1 MIEIRKLSKTYP
13 GNKESTLKDI
23 TLDFQDVGLYYL
35 IGSSGSGKSTLLYL
49 IGGMDYEYEG
59 SLKVNGKELK
69 EMKEKERADYLFS
82 NIAFAFQD
90 NRSNEKDTVENTIWK
105 SLEIEKLSKKEKEE
119 RLTTYLE
126 KLDLKDKRK
135 EKLYTLSGG
144 ERKRVAIIRA
154 LVKKA
159 PILLLDEPLSSL
171 NPELRKK
178 LTELFIEESNRR
190 LVIIITH
197 ETENIQ
203 DTDNLFYLTNGTIET
218 RQIKEAKENDVTFK
232 KKERIPYDGIDFLK
246 DILRGISQKSEFLFI
261 TLFSLA
267 IALFSVSFSFLLS
280 TGVKNSLSDTLSS
293 YMKSNSMV
301 ITSKEERFEEE
312 NYQTGDYHFLSLLKR
327 DYPKEVIA
335 ISPFYLENIDD
346 IFQSEQRMTL
356 SSSNRTITLNK
367 LSMNSFL
374 EYRIPEELKEEEKI
388 YGKKE
393 NLTYD
398 EVILALDYDSIA
410 SFYYL
415 LFNKT
420 IPALTDDILEE
431 IINRADTLNIGLRI
445 QCQKN
450 DWNYRLDHMLTIVG
464 IIFSKNTFIVHTE
477 DDFNEHFLKDTM
489 HFKDYLE
496 EEEEEEERTPIEI
509 PKCLGIRIH
518 PLRKSIF
525 LKHFLFDRNAN
536 HYTLKPLTFQ
546 SYYRKEDKYT
556 HNRFAVYRDYL
567 SKVNPSEILT
577 FAKDNHNLIE
587 GLCYSTP
594 VFTFTASG
602 YISGFTKPFFFSKY
616 KEKLNQIEDNYL
628 HTEENLGQFQG
639 SLLKVEEGVIKAD
652 LLSSSEENGL
662 KYHSLDQSMKR
673 PILGKAPEDY
683 HGIGISKDM
692 AISLYGSMELAL
704 ESKIQVL
711 MLSKTVKAVEGY
723 DNLFDEGS
731 LTITGIYED
740 KGNSIYQDSLFPLC
754 FAFENSQLEMDDIR
768 ILEAV
773 VDVDLEKTT
782 TDYFEKEI
790 RRYGDYQVSFPML
803 SMQEEIESTMERLSD
818 LFLAFAVLSLLL
830 STSLLSLS
838 LYLIIERDK
847 KEIGI
852 LLSLGF
858 NKEEVTRYYLC
869 FSLTI
874 GLFGYL
880 ISLSITLLAEKILK
894 STLVELLSNY
904 RFTLTPYFISLI
916 VCLSVSF
923 LIGTILGLKIR
934 SYSPKNAFMR

>member
-1 MIEIRKLSKTYP
+1 MIEIRNLSKTYP
-13 GNKESTLKDI
+13 GNKESTLKNI
-23 TLDFQDVGLYYL
+23 TLDLKDTGLYYL

-59 SLKVNGKELK
+59 SLKVYGKELK
-69 EMKEKERADYLFS
+69 DLKEKERADYLFS
-82 NIAFAFQD
+82 NVAFAFQD
-90 NRSNEKDTVENTIWK
+90 NRSNEKETVENTIWK
-105 SLEIEKLSKKEKEE
+105 SLELEKLSKKEKEE
-119 RLTTYLE
+119 RLSFYLE
-126 KLDLKDKRK
+126 KTELKDKRK
-135 EKLYTLSGG
+135 EKLFTLSGG
-144 ERKRVAIIRA
+144 ERKRVAIVRA
-154 LVKKA
+154 LIRKA

-171 NPELRKK
+171 NPQLRKK
-178 LTELFIEESNRR
+178 MTELFDEESKER

-197 ETENIQ
+197 ETENIREK
-203 DTDNLFYLTNGTIET
+203 DNLFYLKNGTIET
-218 RQIKEAKENDVTFK
+218 RQLQEQTKTQVIFEK
-232 KKERIPYDGIDFLK
+232 KKRIPYEGTDFIK
-246 DILRGISQKSEFLFI
+246 DILRGIAQKSEFLFI

-280 TGVKNSLSDTLSS
+280 GGVRNSLSETLSG

-301 ITSKEERFEEE
+301 ITSKEERFAEE
-312 NYQTGDYHFLSLLKR
+312 NYQTSDYHFLSLLKR
-327 DYPKEVIA
+327 DYPEEVIG
-335 ISPFYLENIDD
+335 ISSFYLQNIDD

-356 SSSNRTITLNK
+356 SFNNRTITLNK

-374 EYRIPEELKEEEKI
+374 EYKIPEELKEEETI

-393 NLTYD
+393 NLSYD

-410 SFYYL
+410 SLYYL
-415 LFNKT
+415 LFDKT
-420 IPALTDDILEE
+420 IPALTDTILEE
-431 IINRADTLNIGLRI
+431 IIEKTDSLNIGLRI

-450 DWNYRLDHMLTIVG
+450 NWNYRLDHMLSIVG

-477 DDFNEHFLKDTM
+477 DDYNTHFLKDTM
-489 HFKDYLE
+489 RFKDYLE
-496 EEEEEEERTPIEI
+496 ENEEDEERSPIEI
-509 PKCLGIRIH
+509 PKCLGIKIH
-518 PLRKSIF
+518 PKRRSIF

-536 HYTLKPLTFQ
+536 HYTLKPLTSQ
-546 SYYRKEDKYT
+546 SYYRKEDKDT
-556 HNRFAVYRDYL
+556 HNRFAVYKDYL
-567 SKVNPSEILT
+567 SKVNPNEILS
-577 FAKDNHNLIE
+577 FASANRNLVK

-639 SLLKVEEGVIKAD
+639 SLLQVQEGVIKAD

-662 KYHSLDQSMKR
+662 RYHSLDQSGKQ
-673 PILGKAPEDY
+673 PLLGEAPSDY
-683 HGIGISKDM
+683 RKIGISKAM
-692 AISLYGSMELAL
+692 AEALFGSMEQAL
-704 ESKIQVL
+704 GSKLQVL

-723 DNLFDEGS
+723 DNLFDEGN
-731 LTITGIYED
+731 LEITGIYDE
-740 KGNSIYQDSLFPLC
+740 KTISIYQDSLFPLC
-754 FAFENSQLEMDDIR
+754 FAFENSELEMDDIR

-773 VDVDLEKTT
+773 MDVDLEKTT
-782 TDYFEKEI
+782 TAYFEKEI

-803 SMQEEIESTMERLSD
+803 SMQEEIETTMTRLSD
-818 LFLAFAVLSLLL
+818 LFLAFAILSLLL
-830 STSLLSLS
+830 SSSLLSLS

-858 NKEEVTRYYLC
+858 TKEEVTRYYLC

-894 STLVELLSNY
+894 STLLDLLSNY
-904 RFTLTPYFISLI
+904 RFTLTPYLISLA

-923 LIGTILGLKIR
+923 LIGTLLGLKIR